1 MKGFLLLHRE
11 AMDYPWSKHE
21 AEHYQDHEK
30 SYGLVIISPATSGNL
45 KILLGQT
52 DNRWGFSKGHRND
65 GETPQQAA
73 IRETYEEW
81 GIMVKPEQLIPG
93 LSFTLE
99 QDMHYTPARHEKHIK
114 KILKRQAAGET
125 HERPYWNK
133 PGHIKKIVTFWVA
146 QIPEHTPEE
155 LAEIFANR
163 HVIPDDYEVLQK
175 IAWVPMAEA
184 ALLMETCGS
193 RHLTVLRQMLSSILV
208 YKNSKTD
215 TRRDDDAKDPY
226 TDTGSPRMKNN
237 PHPCTEGCG

>member
-1 MKGFLLLHRE
+1 MTKRE

-21 AEHYQDHEK
+21 AEHYQDYEK
-30 SYGLVIISPATSGNL
+30 SYGLIIISSIPVHGNSGNL

-81 GIMVKPEQLIPG
+81 GIVIAPEQLIPG

-99 QDMHYTPARHEKHIK
+99 QDMHYTPARHKKHIK
-114 KILKRQAAGET
+114 KILKRQAAGEI

-133 PGHIKKIVTFWVA
+133 PGNVKKIVTFWVA

-155 LAEIFANR
+155 LAVIFNNHHAM
-163 HVIPDDYEVLQK
+163 PGDYEVLQK
-175 IAWVPMAEA
+175 IAWVPMTEA
-184 ALLMETCGS
+184 VLLMETCGS
-193 RHLTVLRQMLSSILV
+193 RHLAVLRQALLSLPC
-208 YKNSKTD
+208 SKTD
-215 TRRDDDAKDPY
+215 TRRDDDVKDPDKG
-226 TDTGSPRMKNN
+226 TDSQRTKNN
-237 PHPCTEGCG
+237 PHLCKEGCGWVL